1 MGKGRALK
9 MEGRFR
15 EGDLIESWGSIV
27 FDVKGLVHPP
37 DRVVAF
43 IRYVPDPNGSRER
56 DGTRYSKFYALSKRY
71 DLLKREYP
79 QYLVN
84 DPVFN
89 TLLCEVP
96 VEDVKQ
102 HYQPAQG
109 LQDIRNRN
117 SLDDAEKTALQFMEI
132 LKENSGVPWSKLGVS
147 GSILVRLHEPSSD
160 IDLIV
165 YGTETGYRVQAAM
178 REMLGDKGS
187 PFEAYDLDGLRELF
201 DFRSKDTNVSF
212 EDFVRTDSRK
222 ISHGKFRGKHFFI
235 RFVKDLNEI
244 SEQYGS
250 IIYKPEGN
258 ARIKATVV
266 DDSES
271 LFTPCS
277 YKLANV
283 KILEGTKAEPIEEI
297 VSFRGRFCEQARSG
311 EAVIAEGKVERVQQ
325 EGKHDHF
332 RLLLGSKP
340 SDHMILVK

>member
-1 MGKGRALK
+1 MKA
-9 MEGRFR
+9 R
-15 EGDLIESWGSIV
+15 EGDLLETFGNIV

-37 DRVVAF
+37 NRVVAF
-43 IRYVPDPNGSRER
+43 IRYVPDLKGNRKK
-56 DGTRYSKFYALSKRY
+56 DGKRYSKYYALSKRY

-96 VEDVKQ
+96 VEDIKR

-109 LQDIRNRN
+109 LEELRNRN
-117 SLDDAEKTALQFMEI
+117 RLDEAETAALRFMEI
-132 LKENSGVPWSKLGVS
+132 VKENSGVEWSKLGVS
-147 GSILVRLHEPSSD
+147 GSILVKLHEASSD
-160 IDLIV
+160 IDLVV
-165 YGTETGYRVQAAM
+165 YGSETGYRVAKSM
-178 REMLGDKGS
+178 KEMLEDKDS
-187 PFEAYDLDGLRELF
+187 SIKAYNMDGLRELF

-222 ISHGKFRGKHFFI
+222 VSHGKFMGKHFFV

-271 LFTPCS
+271 LFTPCT

-283 KILEGTKAEPIEEI
+283 QILEGQKIEHLEEI
-297 VSFRGRFCEQARSG
+297 VSFRGRFCEHARNG
-311 EAVIAEGKVERVQQ
+311 ESVIAEGKLERVQQ
-325 EGKHDHF
+325 EGKDDHF

-340 SDHMILVK
+340 ADHMILT

>member
-1 MGKGRALK
+1 MRA
-9 MEGRFR
+9 R
-15 EGDLIESWGSIV
+15 EGDLIESKDGII
-27 FDVKGLVHPP
+27 FDVKGVVHPP
-37 DRVVAF
+37 DWVVAF

-56 DGTRYSKFYALSKRY
+56 DGTRYSKFYNLSKRY

-96 VEDVKQ
+96 ITDIQ
-102 HYQPAQG
+102 HHHQPARG
-109 LQDIRNRN
+109 LQKLRNRSN
-117 SLDDAEKTALQFMEI
+117 LDAAEKAALEFMEI
-132 LKENSGVPWSKLGVS
+132 LKENSGVSWSKLGVS
-147 GSILVRLHEPSSD
+147 GSILVNLHEASSD

-165 YGTETGYRVQAAM
+165 YGTETGYRVAETM
-178 REMLGDKGS
+178 KELLEDKNS
-187 PFEAYDLDGLRELF
+187 PFEAYDLEGLRELF

-222 ISHGKFRGKHFFI
+222 VSHGKFRGKHFFI

-271 LFTPCS
+271 LFTPCT

-283 KILEGTKAEPIEEI
+283 EILEGTKAEPVEEI
-297 VSFRGRFCEQARSG
+297 VSFRGRFCEHARNG
-311 EAVIAEGKVERVQQ
+311 EDVIAEGKVERVQQ
-325 EGKHDHF
+325 QGKRDHF

-340 SDHMILVK
+340 SDHVILVQ